1 MKKTI
6 WLALGVAG
14 MLLGNPATDVQAEV
28 NVQVSTRNRPS
39 FVIDRRPS
47 FINLRTQGF
56 SVSVGSPY
64 DIIYYGN
71 RYYIYQDGS
80 WYRSWNYRGPWSYIR
95 SNRLPSRIRRH
106 NIGDIRRYRDSESR
120 RHNDMN
126 DRRRNDDNNRRN
138 MEQQRRDDNHR

>member
-6 WLALGVAG
+6 WLVLGVAG
-14 MLLGNPATDVQAEV
+14 MLPGNPATDVQAEV

-56 SVSVGSPY
+56 SVFVGSPY

-71 RYYIYQDGS
+71 RYYISVVSG
-80 WYRSWNYRGPWSYIR
+80 
-95 SNRLPSRIRRH
+95 
-106 NIGDIRRYRDSESR
+106 
-120 RHNDMN
+120 
-126 DRRRNDDNNRRN
+126 
-138 MEQQRRDDNHR
+138 